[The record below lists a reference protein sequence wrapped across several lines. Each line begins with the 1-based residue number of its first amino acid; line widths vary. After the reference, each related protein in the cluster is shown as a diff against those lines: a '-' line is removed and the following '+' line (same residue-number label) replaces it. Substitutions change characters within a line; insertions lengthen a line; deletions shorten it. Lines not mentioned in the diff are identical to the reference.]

1 MPKFEITVERE
12 IPSYRERTTVVVEA
26 ESIEEI
32 ENYFD
37 VYELNN
43 FDLNWE
49 EVMEGHGG
57 FPIDYEINMI
67 DKVDDSTNVDKEVQ
81 EVFDSCFEEE
91 EG

>member
-32 ENYFD
+32 ENCFD

-43 FDLNWE
+43 IDLDWE

-57 FPIDYEINMI
+57 FPIDCEINMI
-67 DKVDDSTNVDKEVQ
+67 DKVDDSINVDKEVQ
-81 EVFDSCFEEE
+81 EFCFEEE

>member
-12 IPSYRERTTVVVEA
+12 IPSYRERTTVVIEA

-32 ENYFD
+32 EDYFD
-37 VYELNN
+37 VYELNDV
-43 FDLNWE
+43 DLDWE

-57 FPIDYEINMI
+57 FPVDCEINLI
-67 DKVDDSTNVDKEVQ
+67 DKVDDSTSVNEEVQ
-81 EVFDSCFEEE
+81 EIFDSCFEEE